1 MGMVRVKLNK
11 KKSKKLVHRNLPSSL
26 PSVYA
31 ERVCGILCSA
41 GSKGIPKPENFSAI
55 LFVCF
60 VRLAQST
67 GYRTVRRPSNT
78 MYAITKKKY
87 KEKGK
92 IKPRE

>member
-11 KKSKKLVHRNLPSSL
+11 KKAKSWYTEFAVEFA
-26 PSVYA
+26 VGI
-31 ERVCGILCSA
+31 CGILCSA